1 MTAIAPI
8 RAQDRPVPYTLR
20 LPDGRTVF
28 VELPAAMVRYG
39 RDKTLGFT
47 IAGVK
52 FLDRV
57 RALAADSAETP
68 TPGAIISL
76 REALGLTQKA
86 FGERIG
92 VDKITV
98 SRWERGQVRPGP
110 ESIKALRKLRRIA
123 AARGVI
129 VSGS

>member
-1 MTAIAPI
+1 MTALSPNRAP
-8 RAQDRPVPYTLR
+8 DRSVPYTLR

-39 RDKTLGFT
+39 RDKRLGFT

-57 RALAADSAETP
+57 RALASDASDTP

-98 SRWERGQVRPGP
+98 SRWERGQVRPGG
-110 ESIKALRKLRRIA
+110 ESVKALRKLRRIA
-123 AARGVI
+123 AARGVV
-129 VSGS
+129 VS